1 MWCVGQRHRVTANEI
16 PSAVM
21 KCTLA
26 DLYSILM
33 VNIKLTLVPK
43 TKGKILRNRCFI
55 TVPKCL
61 QCPLL
66 VEKIHFQGTGVGEEH
81 PLPWEKC

>member
-1 MWCVGQRHRVTANEI
+1 
-16 PSAVM
+16 M

-43 TKGKILRNRCFI
+43 TKGKILRNHHFI
-55 TVPKCL
+55 TL
-61 QCPLL
+61 FLNAYGA
-66 VEKIHFQGTGVGEEH
+66 HY
-81 PLPWEKC
+81 